1 MGTAKYNVKEES
13 GVVDLNIA
21 SFQIKPTTWTST
33 ITMFLGK
40 DPSRI
45 IFSDTKFHAVIK
57 GDMVDYT
64 LNAKGTRSSIEISNG
79 KLNKATN
86 IHTAEFQFIY
96 EKHTIRGAI
105 KGTLDNP
112 KVTLDTTSLI
122 NDEMKDKLQNKVEK
136 MFGEKAGNFM
146 KGLSF

>member
-1 MGTAKYNVKEES
+1 
-13 GVVDLNIA
+13 
-21 SFQIKPTTWTST
+21 
-33 ITMFLGK
+33 MFLGK

-45 IFSDTKFHAVIK
+45 IFSDTKFHADIK
-57 GDMVDYT
+57 GDIVDYT

-86 IHTAEFQFIY
+86 NHTANFQFVY

-112 KVTLDTTSLI
+112 KVTLDTKSLI

-146 KGLSF
+146 KGFSF